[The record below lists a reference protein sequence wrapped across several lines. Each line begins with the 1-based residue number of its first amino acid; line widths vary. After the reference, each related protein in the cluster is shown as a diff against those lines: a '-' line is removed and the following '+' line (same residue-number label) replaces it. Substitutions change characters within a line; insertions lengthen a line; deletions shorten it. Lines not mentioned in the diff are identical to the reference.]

1 MLQHKP
7 SYRHVSNGTLFKCV
21 QEGLELELSK
31 SMIEEAEA
39 EENTTNRPKM
49 GQGDHHRQETP
60 VANNNDKSALSVND
74 VRSMAFGK
82 NVSMIRSRS
91 KAVAASAEATQISQQ
106 GEAILER
113 DQIHPGDRVF
123 TPLVTCRYPQSDW
136 NDAEA
141 FPAFL
146 PMVKSNS
153 YHYFITFLFLMGV
166 HLLTKESPPC
176 QLFFLYCEII
186 VLFPG

>member
-1 MLQHKP
+1 MLMAWLTDIKC
-7 SYRHVSNGTLFKCV
+7 SYP
-21 QEGLELELSK
+21 LSTQ
-31 SMIEEAEA
+31 IA
-39 EENTTNRPKM
+39 RL
-49 GQGDHHRQETP
+49 DDLRQETFLTTS
-60 VANNNDKSALSVND
+60 NNEKSALSIND

-106 GEAILER
+106 GEAIMEK

-136 NDAEA
+136 NDAET

-146 PMVKSNS
+146 PMVNEQ
-153 YHYFITFLFLMGV
+153 
-166 HLLTKESPPC
+166 LLS
-176 QLFFLYCEII
+176 
-186 VLFPG
+186 